1 MSRSAF
7 FGLAGLRSHRGARF
21 ASRLAALALLL
32 PLSACSA
39 GKSSAPHAAPASA
52 AGKTQEHGHAHGHDL
67 GSATCTERFDN
78 VQHWK
83 RIFDDPARA
92 EWQKPAELI
101 AALAIRP
108 GMRVADVGAGTGFFL
123 RYLSDAVGPS
133 GRVIAVEVETNLVSH
148 MKNRAKEEGL
158 DNVDVVLT
166 PLDRLT
172 LPDRAIDVLLLV
184 DAYHHIDKRIEYFRA
199 AGTTLAR
206 NGRIAIVDWKPGDLP
221 RGPHDEDHKI
231 AAEVVEREMT
241 ASGYRLVAAPD
252 ILPYQYVLVFARP
265 DGTIPAR

>member
-1 MSRSAF
+1 MTNRTQIGGRRIPGSRGNAVS
-7 FGLAGLRSHRGARF
+7 L
-21 ASRLAALALLL
+21 RLAAIAVLVTLA
-32 PLSACSA
+32 ACSA
-39 GKSSAPHAAPASA
+39 GKAPAPHAS
-52 AGKTQEHGHAHGHDL
+52 TESTVGHVHEHGHDL
-67 GSATCTERFDN
+67 GTATCTERFHD
-78 VQHWK
+78 VKHWK

-92 EWQKPAELI
+92 EWQKPSELI
-101 AALAIRP
+101 AAIAIRP

-133 GRVIAVEVETNLVSH
+133 GRVVAVEVETNLISH
-148 MKNRAKEEGL
+148 MKDRAQEEGL
-158 DNVDVVLT
+158 DNVEVVLT

-172 LPDRAIDVLLLV
+172 IGDRSIDVLLLV

-199 AGTTLAR
+199 AGGTLAR

-221 RGPHDEDHKI
+221 RGPRDEEHKI

-241 ASGYRLVAAPD
+241 AAGYRLVAAPD